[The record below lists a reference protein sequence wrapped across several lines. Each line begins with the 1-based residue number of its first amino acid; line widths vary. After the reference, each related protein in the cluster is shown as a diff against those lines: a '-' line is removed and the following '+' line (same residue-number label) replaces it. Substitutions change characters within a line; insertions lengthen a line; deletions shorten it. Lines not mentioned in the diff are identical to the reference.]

1 MSFFEVQNHQV
12 STFAVLEAS
21 LMDKYSPFNP
31 MYPLLLH
38 QCYMKW
44 LAVQLENQ
52 TSDWVLITARGLV
65 PTWVITCCTNIRK
78 LKFHKQTEKSWEQ
91 RVWIS
96 HRIWVQATEC
106 RVQRCSLEQEQR
118 KSKCVHRPYELCG
131 RAVQYLTKEIKKMML
146 PNWGKLETAVCIV
159 KNGTNISEV
168 CVICA
173 DFWMHTHLTWN
184 VTTVESLCD
193 KLVCPFQRWLTL
205 LFLTS
210 FVGTPLSGSVW
221 KWLQDVCLWILTWKH
236 KNSSS
241 HLHQS
246 KFVQVYY
253 LYVFIN
259 WCCLKGFS
267 DSLSFPYVLTLVF
280 LLAFYITALQ
290 LIGWFYSTVTV
301 IFSWH

>member
-1 MSFFEVQNHQV
+1 
-12 STFAVLEAS
+12 
-21 LMDKYSPFNP
+21 
-31 MYPLLLH
+31 
-38 QCYMKW
+38 
-44 LAVQLENQ
+44 
-52 TSDWVLITARGLV
+52 
-65 PTWVITCCTNIRK
+65 
-78 LKFHKQTEKSWEQ
+78 
-91 RVWIS
+91 
-96 HRIWVQATEC
+96 
-106 RVQRCSLEQEQR
+106 
-118 KSKCVHRPYELCG
+118 
-131 RAVQYLTKEIKKMML
+131 ML
-146 PNWGKLETAVCIV
+146 PNWRKLETAVCIV

-173 DFWMHTHLTWN
+173 DFWMHNHFTWN
-184 VTTVESLCD
+184 VTTVESLYD
-193 KLVCPFQRWLTL
+193 KLVCPFQCWLTL

-253 LYVFIN
+253 LYIFIN
-259 WCCLKGFS
+259 WRCLKGFS

-290 LIGWFYSTVTV
+290 LIRWFYSTVTV
-301 IFSWH
+301 IFSWP